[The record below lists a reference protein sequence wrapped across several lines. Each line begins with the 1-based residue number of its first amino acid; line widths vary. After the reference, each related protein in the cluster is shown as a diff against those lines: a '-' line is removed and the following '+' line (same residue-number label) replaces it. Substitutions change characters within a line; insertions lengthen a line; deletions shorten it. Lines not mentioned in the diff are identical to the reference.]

1 MLRVWAALLLS
12 TIPFSFA
19 HAESCKPIVDN
30 VKRLAC
36 YDTFTGIDYVIR
48 EVEQNPQAV
57 ASIVAA
63 LFALVGG
70 VGGPLATLLI
80 GRRQAAAAQTSAD
93 AANLTARTVGFRELA
108 KVRLDWLKALRDN
121 LSEYHSI
128 LMTSEDPDPD
138 LEGEA
143 ALRAKEK
150 DEADD
155 RRLSYLGTQL
165 DLLLN
170 QKKQLQKTLWGISD
184 EILGLDTKEERQA
197 RDQALVEA
205 ARAVLDFEWQK
216 IKREMRG
223 DLLQEPPGRS

>member
-1 MLRVWAALLLS
+1 M
-12 TIPFSFA
+12 
-19 HAESCKPIVDN
+19 
-30 VKRLAC
+30 
-36 YDTFTGIDYVIR
+36 
-48 EVEQNPQAV
+48 
-57 ASIVAA
+57 
-63 LFALVGG
+63 
-70 VGGPLATLLI
+70 
-80 GRRQAAAAQTSAD
+80 
-93 AANLTARTVGFRELA
+93 TARTVGFRELA

-143 ALRAKEK
+143 AKEAREK

-170 QKKQLQKTLWGISD
+170 QKKPLQKALWGISD
-184 EILGLDTKEERQA
+184 EILALDTKEERQA

-223 DLLQEPPGRS
+223 ETSQVHPAVDRGIRL